1 MTAHTYSLSPKRF
14 PDETMEE
21 YKERRAGLSKMAD
34 RAGRWGIR
42 RYNPD
47 ANQYKD
53 PVTGE
58 IKTKP
63 YIRNDK
69 DE

>member
-1 MTAHTYSLSPKRF
+1 MADHKFSLNPKRF
-14 PDETMEE
+14 PDETPEE

-34 RAGRWGIR
+34 RAGKWGVR
-42 RYNPD
+42 KYNPD
-47 ANQYKD
+47 KHQYED
-53 PVTGE
+53 PVTGD

-69 DE
+69 GA